1 MATSGDKEII
11 GIAAGADLSTFQY
24 KIIAVDGTLAATN
37 AVALG
42 VLINKPKSGEH
53 ATIAYAGYM
62 KAYVGGG
69 SVAAGAQLVVT
80 TSGYLITNATS
91 TSGIVGKAITAA
103 ASGALCEF
111 VGDFSTVRNSYS
123 IGII

>member
-1 MATSGDKEII
+1 MSVSGENSY
-11 GIAAGADLSTFQY
+11 IAITAGADLSAQQY
-24 KIIAVDGTLAATN
+24 KVVTVSGTIAATN
-37 AVALG
+37 ATALG
-42 VLINKPKSGEH
+42 VLQNKPKSGEH
-53 ATIAYAGYM
+53 ANVAYAGHL
-62 KAYVGGG
+62 KAYAGAA
-69 SVAAGAQLVVT
+69 VAAGAEVVVT

-103 ASGALCEF
+103 ASGALVEF